1 MKRFKDLVPA
11 SLQVGDIFRVI
22 PPGGDRFEAKASEL
36 AFTPHTPWLHHFIC
50 GPYLPEYNNR
60 AIGQSTP
67 AHGVNIRLLSDY
79 NNYKVSVLRLNRP
92 DSAAIGQMA
101 WDALAFDGLR
111 PYGYMSMVELVGELV
126 GIEYAYWK
134 VQHKF
139 KAATA
144 YDVKLGDQGLLC
156 TQLVYDLYLR
166 AGVSILLPGA
176 ACLPCAFQDAV
187 NSGILIE
194 VTQNVGR

>member
-11 SLQVGDIFRVI
+11 SLQVGDVFRVI
-22 PPGGDRFEAKASEL
+22 PPGWDRFEAKASEL
-36 AFTPHTPWLHHFIC
+36 AFSPHVPWLHHFIC

-79 NNYKVSVLRLNRP
+79 NSYKVSVLRLARG
-92 DSAAIGQMA
+92 DSADVGQMA

-111 PYGYMSMVELVGELV
+111 PYGYMSMLELVGELV
-126 GIEYAYWK
+126 GIEYASWK
-134 VQHKF
+134 VQHKL

-144 YDVKLGDQGLLC
+144 YDIKLGDQGLLC
-156 TQLVYDLYLR
+156 TQLVVDLYLK
-166 AGVSILLPGA
+166 AGVSIILPGQA
-176 ACLPCAFQDAV
+176 AIPAAFQNSVDA
-187 NSGILIE
+187 GILIE
-194 VTQNVGR
+194 V